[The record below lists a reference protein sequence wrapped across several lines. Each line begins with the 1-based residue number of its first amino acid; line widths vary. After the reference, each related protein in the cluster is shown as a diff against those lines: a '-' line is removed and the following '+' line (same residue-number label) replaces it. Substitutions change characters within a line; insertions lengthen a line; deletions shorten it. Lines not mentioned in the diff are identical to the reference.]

1 MNAAVASKGADR
13 RAPHRATRA
22 VVESDGQSFVP
33 RLYAAFDACN
43 RRHFGGRLEEPLIL
57 VTPTAPRS
65 RGDYQAKDVHGLV
78 SLIRL
83 HPFTCAMGELFA
95 QDVLLHEMVHAWQHE
110 ILRES
115 EDGYEGHGPRFASKC
130 NVIGEALGLARVSPK
145 GRQGLANCSRWP
157 VCVRPPGYYDSEAAE
172 LERGKC
178 QRTRLPREEP
188 AGDDGT
194 SLVDEPDGEDLVQPR
209 SAARPAL
216 GDPEGRALA
225 TARAVCLALAKEAE
239 ASEGDKVARTLRRAA
254 AYIGLSL
261 ASRRH
266 P

>member
-1 MNAAVASKGADR
+1 VGAAAAGKIFDA

-22 VVESDGQSFVP
+22 VVENEGQAFVP
-33 RLYAAFDACN
+33 RLYAAFDAFN
-43 RRHFGGRLEEPLIL
+43 ARHFAGRLEAPLIL

-65 RGDYQAKDVHGLV
+65 RGDYQAKDVHGLQ

-95 QDVLLHEMVHAWQHE
+95 LDVLLHEMVHAWSHE
-110 ILRES
+110 IAHES
-115 EDGYEGHGPRFASKC
+115 EDGYEGHGPKFASKC
-130 NVIGEALGLARVSPK
+130 NVIGEQLGLPRVSPK

-178 QRTRLPREEP
+178 QRPRVEREDLG
-188 AGDDGT
+188 AGE
-194 SLVDEPDGEDLVQPR
+194 LVDERDDGAGEDLVDPTPC
-209 SAARPAL
+209 AARIGL
-216 GDPEGRALA
+216 GTLPDDLA
-225 TARAVCLALAKEAE
+225 IARAVCLRLAKQADR
-239 ASEGDKVARTLRRAA
+239 GGFGKVARSLRRAA
-254 AYIGLSL
+254 RYI
-261 ASRRH
+261 ASHRDGGST